1 MTDASD
7 PMPGALEGVTVLDLT
22 RILAGPTCTQ
32 LLGDLGAK
40 VIKIENPAGGD
51 DTRTWGPPYVAPR
64 DGGNS
69 DLAAYFMCANRN
81 KYSVI
86 ADLRS
91 PEDQARVRD
100 LAARADVVVEN
111 FRPGGLARYG
121 LDADT
126 LCAAHPGLVY
136 CSVTGFGQTGPNRD
150 KPGYDIMAQGYG
162 GMMSL
167 TGAPDG
173 PPMKVGVGI
182 TDVMCGMYACV
193 GILAALRH
201 RDRTGQGQRIDLSLV
216 DSQMAWTINEGVN
229 YLTSGEVPKRR
240 GNAHPNIMPYGVYE
254 TADGHVI
261 VAVGNNAQFAR
272 FAGWLGH
279 GDLPGDPRFATNPA
293 RLENRDALDAVLV
306 PALRGRATVE
316 VIAGMEE
323 IGVTVGPV
331 QDLAAAFGS
340 DQAQAR
346 GMTVEMAHPA
356 TAPGQVRLIG
366 NPLKMSATPV
376 TYRRPPPRL
385 GADTDEI
392 LGG

>member
-1 MTDASD
+1 
-7 PMPGALEGVTVLDLT
+7 
-22 RILAGPTCTQ
+22 
-32 LLGDLGAK
+32 
-40 VIKIENPAGGD
+40 
-51 DTRTWGPPYVAPR
+51 
-64 DGGNS
+64 
-69 DLAAYFMCANRN
+69 
-81 KYSVI
+81 
-86 ADLRS
+86 
-91 PEDQARVRD
+91 
-100 LAARADVVVEN
+100 
-111 FRPGGLARYG
+111 
-121 LDADT
+121 
-126 LCAAHPGLVY
+126 
-136 CSVTGFGQTGPNRD
+136 
-150 KPGYDIMAQGYG
+150 
-162 GMMSL
+162 
-167 TGAPDG
+167 
-173 PPMKVGVGI
+173 
-182 TDVMCGMYACV
+182 MYACV

-240 GNAHPNIMPYGVYE
+240 GNSHPNIMPYGVYE

-261 VAVGNNAQFAR
+261 VAVGNDAQFAR
-272 FAGWLGH
+272 FAGWLGQ
-279 GDLPGDPRFATNPA
+279 GDLPADPRFATNPA
-293 RLENRDALDAVLV
+293 RLEHRDALDAVLV
-306 PALRGRATVE
+306 PALKGRATAE